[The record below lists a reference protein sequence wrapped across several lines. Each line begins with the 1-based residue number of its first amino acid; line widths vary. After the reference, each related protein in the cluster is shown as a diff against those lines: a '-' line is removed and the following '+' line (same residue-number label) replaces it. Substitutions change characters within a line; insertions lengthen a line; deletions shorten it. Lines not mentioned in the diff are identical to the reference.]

1 MKILVLQLARLGDI
15 YQSWPA
21 LRALRRKHPQA
32 EIHFL
37 TRVRYAPAVKG
48 LDGVDKV
55 VYLPSQE
62 IFTSLVG
69 TGKDQIPSALSE
81 VDFFVSSLAQE
92 KYDWVINLTFSPL
105 SSYIVHAIA
114 APEAKISGYTRH
126 ADGYLKIPDAMSA
139 YFYAQVGID
148 RPNRYHLCEIFGT
161 LCEVDL
167 EPNDWKT
174 PALPEIDVEL
184 PSEYIAV
191 HVGGS
196 EKHKAISV
204 SKWISVLA
212 NLRQLRPIKVVL
224 IGSIDEKSFAEQIKT
239 AAPDGEVQNLA
250 GELSLLKTMAVIKRA
265 KILVGPDSAPIH
277 MAALADTPVLNLS
290 IGHVNYWETGPRSLG
305 SVVFTGKN
313 EDDLPSDQ
321 IADMIMHMVQ
331 QMRLPFGTITSSPG
345 TPSFSGVSDSESE
358 FTWKLIQAIYM
369 GTEFPISEDPLF
381 YQAMEQLDEA
391 NRFMLETLL
400 AMKTAEDLKKKSAF
414 LERGEEIIETIAK
427 LVPALIPIVRWYQT
441 EKIRVGPEPLPE
453 IYRQNLETQRL
464 LQGLIEIYRPATDPT
479 SSPTPEAP

>member
-21 LRALRRKHPQA
+21 LRALRKKHPEA

-37 TRVRYAPAVKG
+37 TRVRYAPATKG
-48 LDGVDKV
+48 LEAVDKV

-62 IFTSLVG
+62 IFSSLI
-69 TGKDQIPSALSE
+69 GKDPIPSALSE
-81 VDFFVSSLAQE
+81 IDFFTQSLAQE

-114 APEAKISGYTRH
+114 APDAKVTGYTRH

-167 EPNDWKT
+167 EQSDWKT
-174 PALPEIDVEL
+174 PELPEIGVEL
-184 PSEYIAV
+184 PQEFIAI

-196 EKHKAISV
+196 EKHKTISV

-212 NLRQLRPIKVVL
+212 NLRQLRPIQIVL
-224 IGSIDEKSFAEQIKT
+224 IGSVDEKPVAEQIKA
-239 AAPDGEVQNLA
+239 AAPDGEILNLA
-250 GELSLLKTMAVIKRA
+250 GELSLLKTMAVIKKA
-265 KILVGPDSAPIH
+265 KTLVGPDSAPIH
-277 MAALADTPVLNLS
+277 MAALTGTPVLNLS
-290 IGHVNYWETGPRSLG
+290 VGNVNYWETGPRSLG
-305 SVVFTGKN
+305 SAILRGQS

-321 IADMIMHMVQ
+321 IADMIMRMVQ
-331 QMRLPFGTITSSPG
+331 QMRMPFGTITSNPG
-345 TPSFSGVSDSESE
+345 TPSFSGVTDAESE
-358 FTWKLIQAIYM
+358 FAWKLVQGIYM
-369 GTEFPISEDPLF
+369 GTEFPVPEDDLF

-391 NRFMLETLL
+391 NRFMLETLT
-400 AMKTAEDLKKKSAF
+400 AMKTAEDLKKKAAF

-427 LVPALIPIVRWYQT
+427 LVPSLIPIVRWYQT
-441 EKIRVGPEPLPE
+441 EKIRVGPEPIQE
-453 IYRQNLETQRL
+453 IYRQNLETQKL
-464 LQGLIEIYRPATDPT
+464 LQGLIELYRPARDPM